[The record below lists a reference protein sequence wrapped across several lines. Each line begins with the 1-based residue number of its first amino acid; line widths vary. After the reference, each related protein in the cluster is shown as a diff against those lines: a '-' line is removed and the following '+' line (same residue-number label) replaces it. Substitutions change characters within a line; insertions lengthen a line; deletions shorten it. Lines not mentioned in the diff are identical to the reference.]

1 MQVDFLILASQK
13 MKVDKEITED
23 EAALYDRQIRLW
35 GVDAQ
40 RRLLSSRILL
50 VNMQGLGAEIAK
62 NLVLG
67 GVHCLTL
74 LDSNKVIYTFIF
86 FQINQLIFL
95 LF

>member
-1 MQVDFLILASQK
+1 

-40 RRLLSSRILL
+40 KKLLASRVLL
-50 VNMQGLGAEIAK
+50 VNIQGLAAEIAK

-67 GVHCLTL
+67 GINSLTL
-74 LDSNKVIYTFIF
+74 LDSNQVGDDDLKYNFLIKQESLAKNVI
-86 FQINQLIFL
+86 IN
-95 LF
+95 

>member
-1 MQVDFLILASQK
+1 
-13 MKVDKEITED
+13 MKVDKEISED

-40 RRLLSSRILL
+40 KKLLASRVLL

-62 NLVLG
+62 NLVLS
-67 GVHCLTL
+67 GVNTLTL
-74 LDSNKVIYTFIF
+74 LDSNEAS
-86 FQINQLIFL
+86 LI